1 VLKVSPAG
9 AAGEMEY
16 EATVPPPEGSIVYP
30 VIALLTGLDSEAEE
44 IVNAGAARTAG
55 VFVLATG
62 AAPVLIRGVAS
73 EAAELPSTLTAA
85 IVNV

>member
-1 VLKVSPAG
+1 
-9 AAGEMEY
+9 MEY

-44 IVNAGAARTAG
+44 IVNAGAATTAG
-55 VFVLATG
+55 VFVLTTG
-62 AAPVLIRGVAS
+62 AVPVLITGVAS